1 VVEEATNRTG
11 DNHSEARHDSDANNN
26 NNSSTTKYNNS
37 NQDNG
42 HEKKAV
48 ILEPGVQRR
57 GSATV
62 L

>member
-1 VVEEATNRTG
+1 MTVMHA
-11 DNHSEARHDSDANNN
+11 N

-42 HEKKAV
+42 HEKKAA
-48 ILEPGVQRR
+48 ILEPGVQLR